1 MTDDERELIIKHL
14 LKSEKVKKIYDDY
27 IIKSIPFEKW
37 VSDTVERLLH
47 PVEIDADVI
56 LDDIKRRVW
65 NEA

>member
-1 MTDDERELIIKHL
+1 MTDDERELIIQRL
-14 LKSEKVKKIYDDY
+14 LKSKKIKKIYDDY

-37 VSDTVERLLH
+37 VTDTVEHLMH

-56 LDDIKRRVW
+56 LDDMKRRVW